1 MFTDLPA
8 TLAADSIPATA
19 QRAPHASAPMASAPM
34 VYREDDSVA
43 WDRMWDS
50 FCGLASAGGP
60 PHRGAMLAVQVMP
73 DTECEVYQ
81 AAQAEIIRAIFLV
94 SGLRALPA
102 EPGWIAVKATSPAHA
117 RWLSENIVQE
127 NVQSRVFGDA
137 FYVPVGDYFTLKGE
151 VKNVV
156 TAVAKTTHYWT
167 EHLAREA
174 KQALAAEAVAAA
186 AILKLH
192 RIWHR
197 IIGR

>member
-8 TLAADSIPATA
+8 TLAADSIPAPA
-19 QRAPHASAPMASAPM
+19 RNAPMASAPL

-50 FCGLASAGGP
+50 FCALASAGGP
-60 PHRGAMLAVQVMP
+60 PHRGAMLSVQVMP
-73 DTECEVYQ
+73 DSECEVYQ

-127 NVQSRVFGDA
+127 NVQSRVFGDT

-174 KQALAAEAVAAA
+174 KQAMAAEATAAA
-186 AILKLH
+186 AMLKL
-192 RIWHR
+192 RQIWR
-197 IIGR
+197 RLLGR